1 MSDKKVPHVRELLKD
16 APRNWGKW
24 GADDEV
30 GCLNYL
36 TAKEA
41 LEGVS
46 QVRQGKTFTLQ
57 VRIGDEKGD
66 PVWPGR
72 TPARRMN
79 IMCCR

>member
-57 VRIGDEKGD
+57 VRM
-66 PVWPGR
+66 
-72 TPARRMN
+72 AMRRA
-79 IMCCR
+79 IRFGQDVLRRGV